1 MRERA
6 RRRVTSLLVQVTK
19 ALAMSGASMAGYAV
33 DPGCQEPTE
42 PPADLHW
49 GHAEPEVRQSHAA
62 AA

>member
-1 MRERA
+1 MSDRPLSRA
-6 RRRVTSLLVQVTK
+6 KAILSQLSQ
-19 ALAMSGASMAGYAV
+19 ALAMTGAAMAGYAV

-49 GHAEPEVRQSHAA
+49 GHAEPEVRQGHAA